1 MQLFDTHCHLDL
13 PVFEPTLASDLAQ
26 AKTQGV
32 ERFLIPSTSP
42 ESWARIEQLVSR
54 DSDCLFYALGIHPHF
69 IPLSTPAQL
78 LQQLEHKL
86 SVAQHACVA
95 IGECG
100 LDALIDQPAER
111 QEALLIGQ
119 LSIAQAFQK
128 PVILHSRKTHQ
139 RLIQM
144 IKQMK
149 FTQGGV
155 LHAFSGS
162 RQEAK
167 QFIDLGFK
175 LGVGGVITYPR
186 ANKTRQAIAS
196 VSIEDLVLETDAPDM
211 PLLGYQGQ
219 VNCPLRLPLV
229 LRELARLHQTEPEQ
243 IAPIIWQTSHR
254 LFGLSTADERDES
267 NK

>member
-1 MQLFDTHCHLDL
+1 MRLFDTHCHLDL
-13 PVFEPTLASDLAQ
+13 PAFEQTLSNDLAQ
-26 AKTQGV
+26 AKAQGV
-32 ERFLIPSTSP
+32 ECFLIPSTSP
-42 ESWARIEQLVSR
+42 DSWVSIEQLVAQY
-54 DSDCLFYALGIHPHF
+54 SDCLHYALGIHPHF
-69 IPLSTPAQL
+69 IPLSAPAQL
-78 LQQLEHKL
+78 LQQLEDRL

-119 LSIAQAFQK
+119 LSIAQTFQK
-128 PVILHSRKTHQ
+128 PIILHSRKTHQ
-139 RLIQM
+139 RIIQI

-149 FTQGGV
+149 FVQGGV

-162 RQEAK
+162 YQEAK

-196 VSIEDLVLETDAPDM
+196 VSMADLVLETDAPDM

-219 VNCPLRLPLV
+219 INRPLRLPLV
-229 LRELARLHQTEPEQ
+229 LQELARLHQADPEQ
-243 IAPIIWQTSHR
+243 VASVIWQTSHT
-254 LFGLSTADERDES
+254 LFGLSITDARDES

>member
-1 MQLFDTHCHLDL
+1 MRLFDTHCHLDL
-13 PVFEPTLASDLAQ
+13 PVFESTLASDLAQ
-26 AKTQGV
+26 AKRQGV

-54 DSDCLFYALGIHPHF
+54 DSDCLYYALGIHPHF
-69 IPLSTPAQL
+69 IPSSPSSQL

-86 SVAQHACVA
+86 SLSHHACVA

-119 LSIAQAFQK
+119 LSIAQTFQK

-139 RLIQM
+139 RLIQI

-186 ANKTRQAIAS
+186 ANKTRQAITS
-196 VSIEDLVLETDAPDM
+196 VSMADLVLETDAPDM

-219 VNCPLRLPLV
+219 INRPLRLPLV
-229 LRELARLHQTEPEQ
+229 LQELARLHQADPEQ
-243 IAPIIWQTSHR
+243 VASVIWQTSHR
-254 LFGLSTADERDES
+254 LFGLSITDERDES